1 MKYLAIILLLTSLAG
16 CSNAV
21 PELHQYLLRADSAA
35 PAVTANSS
43 RKIGIG
49 NLVIAS
55 YIDGPGLILETGNGQ
70 VNSARDHQWAEPL
83 RESLRIFLARQIA
96 VAAEQPVAAQPFKN
110 SDWEQRI
117 DIRIDQLHGKS
128 DGSAV
133 LVAYWQ
139 VSTKQGLVDY
149 EFMESEP
156 LSADGYLA
164 LVEAEKVLLERL
176 CGVIAAGL

>member
-1 MKYLAIILLLTSLAG
+1 MKYLAVILLLTTLAG

-21 PELHQYLLRADSAA
+21 PELHQYLLRADNAA
-35 PAVTANSS
+35 
-43 RKIGIG
+43 
-49 NLVIAS
+49 LVIAS

-96 VAAEQPVAAQPFKN
+96 VAAAQPVAAQPFKH

-139 VSTKQGLVDY
+139 VSTKQGLVDH
-149 EFMESEP
+149 EFMDSEP
-156 LSADGYLA
+156 LSADGYAA
-164 LVEAEKVLLERL
+164 LVKAEKVLLERL